1 MDSVEWA
8 GSLFKSPPKTN
19 LDHSR
24 RSAIK
29 CLRTMGKEC
38 SLLHNITVRQ
48 TNGAKDCD
56 RRGRSGRGRRTC
68 VGNTRYLAR
77 PPCNYIIAQSRGGR
91 TNEPTSLSISLLQF
105 SPPRDS
111 FSPLLHFIL
120 RWTDGRTDL
129 AFNFHRNS
137 LPFEL

>member
-1 MDSVEWA
+1 MSEWWA

-48 TNGAKDCD
+48 TNGAKDY
-56 RRGRSGRGRRTC
+56 GRGRTDGRTC
-68 VGNTRYLAR
+68 VGNTRYRAR
-77 PPCNYIIAQSRGGR
+77 PPCNYIIAPGGR
-91 TNEPTSLSISLLQF
+91 EGRANQRRYQFLSFNFLLRVIPFLPSSISF
-105 SPPRDS
+105 CVGR
-111 FSPLLHFIL
+111 
-120 RWTDGRTDL
+120 TDGRTDL